1 MGTWVRR
8 DIRRSTLDIPN
19 DRVALR
25 PVVPHLKLLQER
37 GTFLHVAVAHSGIR
51 SYFNLLDSAAQLL
64 SGVVCHGAAS
74 ALRARGGRT
83 SVYVG

>member
-37 GTFLHVAVAHSGIR
+37 GTFIACCCIIKR
-51 SYFNLLDSAAQLL
+51 YFNLP
-64 SGVVCHGAAS
+64 VVKEVAAS
-74 ALRARGGRT
+74 AAAALM
-83 SVYVG
+83 